1 MSDPISVSVQRTV
14 NAPVNQVWSVATDLK
29 ALPETM
35 SGISKVEIL
44 AGGDPFG
51 RGTRWKETRVMFGK
65 EASEEMEVTA
75 VDPYRSYRVEAE
87 SNGMHYD
94 STFTF
99 EALGP
104 QQTRVEMTFAGR
116 ALKKQN
122 FIVRFF
128 SRFAVGMVRKAL
140 EKDLEDLGKAA
151 GRGAA
156 AADQDTA

>member
-1 MSDPISVSVQRTV
+1 VSDPVSVSVQRTV
-14 NAPVNQVWSVATDLK
+14 NAPVNQVWSVATDLR
-29 ALPETM
+29 ALPQTM

-51 RGTRWKETRVMFGK
+51 PGTRWRETRVVFGQ
-65 EASEEMEVTA
+65 EATEEMEVTA

-87 SNGMHYD
+87 NRGMHYD
-94 STFTF
+94 STFVF

-122 FIVRFF
+122 VFVRFF

-151 GRGAA
+151 ERSVPAG
-156 AADQDTA
+156 